1 MPIET
6 LGRFRSLFAY
16 DAWANREALASLCE
30 AGSPPPRAVQIMG
43 HILGAEFVWLERLHG
58 QKSSTP
64 VWPELSL
71 DDCAAKVA
79 ELIERWKN
87 YLNSQAPD
95 GLQQLVSYTNSKG
108 ESWSNRSEDILTHVL
123 MHSAYH
129 RGQIATALGGAG
141 RKAAYTDFIHW
152 ERSFRA
158 E

>member
-16 DAWANREALASLCE
+16 DAWANREALASLRE
-30 AGSPPPRAVQIMG
+30 AGSPPPRSLQIMA
-43 HILGAEFVWLERLHG
+43 HILGAEFVWLDRLHE

-64 VWPELSL
+64 VWPEFSL
-71 DDCAAKVA
+71 DDCAAKIA
-79 ELIERWKN
+79 ELTERWKN
-87 YLNSQAPD
+87 YLNAQSPD
-95 GLQQLVSYTNSKG
+95 GLQQPVGYTNSKG
-108 ESWSNRSEDILTHVL
+108 ESWSNRPEDILTHVV

-141 RKAAYTDFIHW
+141 HKAAYTDFIHW
-152 ERSFRA
+152 ERAFRS